1 LFFGLCVISVFLV
14 ISNIQGDL
22 KIAKKKFLLLSQ
34 VIFGLASL
42 IFYFICIEKT
52 CFSIAVLL
60 QSTAPICVM
69 LASPYILKEKV
80 GKESIVALIIAII
93 GVYLVIH
100 PDRGFEGFE
109 FSESYYIGIVS
120 GLFSGILSAF
130 CIMNI
135 KILKRNYSEFAI
147 TFWTTALCCLL
158 MSPYAFEPSL
168 NVLAANIFPLMAS
181 GIFIVGI
188 GGILTTIGFA
198 NLKSQTGSLLS
209 LIQLIAGVF
218 FDLTVLGVTLPAGI
232 IEGCLL
238 VLVASVIVSLSDSPK
253 PSVKLNS
260 CVKIVEDSYK
270 SLLRVKRWI
279 MPLQIFTIRIKK

>member
-1 LFFGLCVISVFLV
+1 
-14 ISNIQGDL
+14 
-22 KIAKKKFLLLSQ
+22 
-34 VIFGLASL
+34 
-42 IFYFICIEKT
+42 
-52 CFSIAVLL
+52 
-60 QSTAPICVM
+60 M

-100 PDRGFEGFE
+100 PDRGFKGFE

-130 CIMNI
+130 YIMNI

-147 TFWTTALCCLL
+147 AFWTTALCCLL

-218 FDLTVLGVTLPAGI
+218 FDLTVLGVTLPAGT

-253 PSVKLNS
+253 TSIKLNA

-270 SLLRVKRWI
+270 SLLRVRRWI
-279 MPLQIFTIRIKK
+279 MPLYIFTIRIKK